1 MSTAQAQPWY
11 TVRHKTAI
19 AAAAA
24 GVQSAAEVLIYG
36 DIGESWCDET
46 VAAKD
51 FVREIAALDVT
62 ELTVRI
68 NSYGGSV
75 TDGMAIHNALKRHK
89 AHVVTEVDGCAYSI
103 SSLIAQAGSTRRMAS
118 NALMMVHAPWGVLF
132 GNASEMREYA
142 DSLDQHGAAM
152 ATSFVAK
159 GVAQAD
165 IDAWLADGKD
175 HYFTA
180 QEALAQGL
188 IDEISDPLPIAAS
201 AHVRDAAQARY
212 SRQSAAVVKPRAA
225 TAAMPTKENSMD
237 KPETQAVQTSVVA
250 AAPAA
255 AAAQDQQAIV
265 QAALQADKERRQ
277 AIAAQFAPFS
287 QREGVSALQRQ
298 CEDDSTTTVAA
309 AGQKLLAHMAKGVEP
324 IAGSVVTVADEADV
338 QRAAKVKAL
347 LARAGLGKQDGANPY
362 RGHTLLEM
370 ARASAARAGVGVG
383 DKMQVVASAFTHST
397 SDFPLLLQEVA
408 RSALSQGYTEAE
420 ETFQLWTRAG
430 TLNDFRASKRVS
442 LGAFANLDLIPEGGE
457 YKSGTIGESGQSVVL
472 ATYGKMFSITRQAI
486 INDDLGAFASIP
498 RAMGRAAIRTVA
510 DLVYAV
516 LNGNPVMDEDGK
528 TLFHAE
534 HGNLLAAA
542 GITTDSVDAMQS
554 AMALQKTKDGHVTN
568 VPLKYLLVPVS
579 LRGAANTVRASEF
592 AVGATAKNNTVP
604 NIVRE
609 SFEVIADAR
618 LDAKSKLAWYGAADP
633 NLYDTVE
640 VNYLDG
646 NQTPYLE
653 QQQGWTVDG
662 TEFKVR
668 IDAGVSP
675 LNFRGLAKNPG
686 Q

>member
-1 MSTAQAQPWY
+1 MSAAQAQPWY

-19 AAAAA
+19 SAAAA

-51 FVREIAALDVT
+51 FVREISALDVT

-118 NALMMVHAPWGVLF
+118 NALMMVHAPWDVVL
-132 GNASEMREYA
+132 GNAAVMREYA
-142 DSLDQHGAAM
+142 DSLDQYATAM

-212 SRQSAAVVKPRAA
+212 SRQPAAVVQPRAA

-250 AAPAA
+250 AAPTAV
-255 AAAQDQQAIV
+255 AAQDQQAIV

-277 AIAAQFAPFS
+277 AIAAQFAPFA
-287 QREGVSALQRQ
+287 QREGVSALLRQ
-298 CEDDSTTTVAA
+298 CEDDSATTVAA
-309 AGQKLLAHMAKGVEP
+309 AGQKLLSHMAKGVEP

-397 SDFPLLLQEVA
+397 SDFPMLLQEVA
-408 RSALSQGYTEAE
+408 RSAMSQGYTEAD
-420 ETFQLWTRAG
+420 ETFPLWTRAG
-430 TLNDFRASKRVS
+430 TLNDFRPSKRVS

-486 INDDLGAFASIP
+486 INDDLGAFAAIP

-528 TLFHAE
+528 TLFHAD
-534 HGNLLAAA
+534 HGNLLPAA

-592 AVGATAKNNTVP
+592 AVGASAKNNTVP